1 MSQLRTNSIVPVGGI
16 PAGASGGGII
26 QVVQTQYTSSFN
38 TSSSTFVDVTNFTAT
53 ITPRSTSNKILIHLS
68 TSGTHI
74 GSASQGEYRILRG
87 STDPASITGG
97 RMWTSDGYYGS
108 TTTSDAVCTFLDS
121 PATTSAT
128 TYKLQIRN
136 RMSLSMTVGI
146 DWNSELAGLHTL
158 TLMEVSG

>member
-1 MSQLRTNSIVPVGGI
+1 MRSIFCVLLAVSI
-16 PAGASGGGII
+16 
-26 QVVQTQYTSSFN
+26 F
-38 TSSSTFVDVTNFTAT
+38 
-53 ITPRSTSNKILIHLS
+53 
-68 TSGTHI
+68 
-74 GSASQGEYRILRG
+74 SAN
-87 STDPASITGG
+87 
-97 RMWTSDGYYGS
+97 GYYGS

-146 DWNSELAGLHTL
+146 DWNSDLAGLHTL